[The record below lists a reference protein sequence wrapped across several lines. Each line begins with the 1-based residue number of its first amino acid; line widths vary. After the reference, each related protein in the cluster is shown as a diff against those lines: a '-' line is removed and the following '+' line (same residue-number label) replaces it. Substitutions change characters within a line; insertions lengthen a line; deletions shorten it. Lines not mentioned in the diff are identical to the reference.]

1 MVSSVPTAKK
11 SWYSAIE
18 DVLVSGGPCPR
29 VSPALGA
36 CPTALPASQTP
47 LARVRLLEEGN
58 RATSVLRP
66 VPPDVSPDQGGARA
80 ERRERERCWSD
91 RVTRRT
97 NRANLHDTAAVCQER
112 GAIVSP
118 ECPQSKGAPAR
129 SEASANGVGALAT
142 QSHTVTLSG
151 YQDIMSGYQ
160 DNTHRH
166 AGLGFGPLE
175 MGPLE
180 THLHVDLRQS
190 RA

>member
-1 MVSSVPTAKK
+1 MS
-11 SWYSAIE
+11 
-18 DVLVSGGPCPR
+18 L
-29 VSPALGA
+29 
-36 CPTALPASQTP
+36 
-47 LARVRLLEEGN
+47 
-58 RATSVLRP
+58 
-66 VPPDVSPDQGGARA
+66 
-80 ERRERERCWSD
+80 
-91 RVTRRT
+91 
-97 NRANLHDTAAVCQER
+97 
-112 GAIVSP
+112 

-142 QSHTVTLSG
+142 QSHTATLSG
-151 YQDIMSGYQ
+151 YQDIMSRYQDIMSGYQDILSGYQ

>member
-1 MVSSVPTAKK
+1 M
-11 SWYSAIE
+11 SWYPVARVPE
-18 DVLVSGGPCPR
+18 CPQRSVRAPLPSQHRRHPSR
-29 VSPALGA
+29 VSD
-36 CPTALPASQTP
+36 SS
-47 LARVRLLEEGN
+47 R
-58 RATSVLRP
+58 RAT
-66 VPPDVSPDQGGARA
+66 VPPRSCAPYLRGVPRARGGGKGARA
-80 ERRERERCWSD
+80 ERSERERCWSD
-91 RVTRRT
+91 RVTRRA
-97 NRANLHDTAAVCQER
+97 NKANLHDTAAICQER

-160 DNTHRH
+160 DIMSGYQDILSGYQDNTHRH